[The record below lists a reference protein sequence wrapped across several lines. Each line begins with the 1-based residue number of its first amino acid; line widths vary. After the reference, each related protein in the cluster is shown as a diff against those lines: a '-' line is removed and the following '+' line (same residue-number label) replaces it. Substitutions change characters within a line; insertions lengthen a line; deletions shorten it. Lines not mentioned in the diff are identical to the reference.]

1 MTTVVS
7 LRVVG
12 SNSTRQNVRTDRP
25 MSYRIANYHNAK
37 SPNPVP
43 NRMPA
48 NRTDLDQPIRRTVCV
63 SIRTNAYE
71 LSAPKLLR
79 RVLRKSIARQVT
91 APPVRHN
98 RYGRIDANLV
108 IGVVYRVEY

>member
-12 SNSTRQNVRTDRP
+12 SSSTRQNVRTDRP
-25 MSYRIANYHNAK
+25 KSYRIANYHNAK

-48 NRTDLDQPIRRTVCV
+48 NRTDLDQSVRRTVCV
-63 SIRTNAYE
+63 SIRTTAYE

-79 RVLRKSIARQVT
+79 REIRKVVARQVT

-98 RYGRIDANLV
+98 RNSRIDANLV
-108 IGVVYRVEY
+108 PSVV

>member
-1 MTTVVS
+1 MPVS
-7 LRVVG
+7 
-12 SNSTRQNVRTDRP
+12 RTDQ
-25 MSYRIANYHNAK
+25 
-37 SPNPVP
+37 
-43 NRMPA
+43 
-48 NRTDLDQPIRRTVCV
+48 DQPARRTVLALTH
-63 SIRTNAYE
+63 TNAYE